1 VPSEPFVTV
10 SRSETR
16 LGSDGAIEAARVE
29 LAERHHLVVRGLL
42 EPELRDW
49 LVQRVAAATFE
60 TFVHVATG
68 AVDLGM
74 RPDPAIDAVRFLLS
88 DPVVLHAVERVAGCE
103 KLSGFYGRVYRMIEG
118 AAHFDEWHDDLDG
131 DRRVA
136 VSINLGQG
144 RYEGGHLLLRDYAT
158 KALLADVHNVGL
170 GDVLIFRLGDD
181 FEHNITRVTGP
192 VPKTAFAGWFCS
204 KTRGPGPLA
213 RATKLGE
220 SP

>member
-1 VPSEPFVTV
+1 MPSAPFVTV
-10 SRSETR
+10 SRTETR
-16 LGSDGAIEAARVE
+16 LGSDAAIEAARAE

-49 LVQRVAAATFE
+49 LVQRVAAATFDP
-60 TFVHVATG
+60 FVHTTG

-74 RPDPAIDAVRFLLS
+74 RPDPAIDGIRFLLS
-88 DPVVLHAVERVAGCE
+88 DPVVLHAVERVAGCG
-103 KLSGFYGRVYRMIEG
+103 KLSGFYGRVYRMTEG
-118 AAHFDEWHDDLDG
+118 AAHFDEWHDDLNG

-136 VSINLGQG
+136 VSLNLGQG

-170 GDVLIFRLGDD
+170 GDVLLFRLGDD
-181 FEHNITRVTGP
+181 LEHNITRVTGP

-204 KTRGPGPLA
+204 KTCGPGDLA
-213 RATKLGE
+213 RDSSLSGK
-220 SP
+220 P